1 MRRFLSAII
10 NLYFRY
16 AFVRQITWSIFAL
29 AAFTIVA
36 ALVFQNTRVSTNPVG
51 WERSFQVSSFN
62 VVAKNVNVAYL
73 GDVIVASYEGRAG
86 GGQGVYASI
95 SFDGGI
101 TFMPAVKVTDATS
114 KIPLNPHAAVSPSG
128 IITVAWQAY
137 IDSEATNR
145 IFCSTSKDYGA
156 TWSPPAKILLKQEME
171 MLPRAY
177 YDDRNVLHLFY
188 HGSNGE
194 NINLFHAESEDGVV
208 FKTTGSLM
216 RLTGNLRG
224 AFFPSIVVSGKQFFM
239 VWQGKEENYT
249 DQLFFMKSS
258 NYGWS
263 WSIKKRIT
271 SSPGNNVAPSM
282 MIHDNILYVVYQN
295 NDEKN
300 WAIKMIRGVDRGWSW
315 DEKPLI
321 ASATVASC
329 YSPSVGSAGDDVMV
343 LWYDTRA
350 GGSRIYARKFSPR
363 EKAFQQEME
372 ISEAR
377 YGSRNPEVVS
387 MGRRCIVFWEER
399 NVIMAKQTDTYVE
412 APVVFSETN
421 PEGKWSRLPYAVI
434 RWRPPKDESGIAGY
448 ATLLNEIPDFNPTVV
463 NLKPGITEER
473 ITDNLSDGVSYFH
486 IRVVD
491 GAQNFSR
498 TIHYKLQLALN
509 PLPSPVVVSPTHP
522 QGKPTGSGSPA
533 FTWTVDEIERVKG
546 FVYVLS
552 YNSIKLPDTFTTES
566 KVQFD
571 NLKMGNYFF
580 SVAAVDK
587 ANQMSRVTTY
597 DFIIGGPDQ
606 EKNADYN
613 RHLAELEKDFMK
625 KNPVKRL
632 VAPGR
637 EAGPPSV
644 AITFPFDTRKPYDR
658 SGFKAII
665 QANNVAHRS
674 VVGYAVYIDDVRR
687 EVPGRVNHTGAALEV
702 NGLSDGEYYIGVKCK
717 YAVIANGVTRY
728 YWTKPFEAKI
738 TVVLPAERSP
748 VVQYARSIMDRF
760 PRRFAFITLTFAGL
774 GLVITTMG
782 FGSRISF
789 YLQLALFRLRLLLR
803 LARKKE

>member
-16 AFVRQITWSIFAL
+16 AFVRQIIWSIFVL
-29 AAFTIVA
+29 AVFSIVA
-36 ALVFQNTRVSTNPVG
+36 ALVFQNTSVSTNPVG

-73 GDVIVASYEGRAG
+73 GDVIVVSYEGRAAG
-86 GGQGVYASI
+86 RQGVYVSI
-95 SFDGGI
+95 SFDGGV
-101 TFMPAVKVTDATS
+101 TFMPPVKVADADS

-137 IDSEATNR
+137 IDSESTNR
-145 IFCSTSKDYGA
+145 IFCATSKDYGA
-156 TWSPPAKILLKQEME
+156 TWSPPAKILLKHEME

-177 YDDRNVLHLFY
+177 YDDRNVLHLFF
-188 HGSNGE
+188 HGSEGD

-216 RLTGNLRG
+216 RLTSSMRG
-224 AFFPSIVVSGKQFFM
+224 AFFPSIVVSGKQFYM
-239 VWQGKEENYT
+239 VWQGKEEDFS

-263 WSIKKRIT
+263 WSFKKRIT
-271 SSPGNNVAPSM
+271 SSPGNNTGPAM
-282 MIHDNILYVVYQN
+282 MIHDNTLYVVYQN
-295 NDEKN
+295 NAEKN

-315 DEKPLI
+315 DDKPMTV
-321 ASATVASC
+321 SATMANC

-350 GGSRIYARKFSPR
+350 GGSRIYGRKFSPR
-363 EKAFQQEME
+363 EKAFQQEAE

-377 YGSRNPEVVS
+377 YGSRNPDVVS

-399 NVIMAKQTDTYVE
+399 NVIMAKQTDSYVE

-434 RWRPPKDESGIAGY
+434 QWRSPRDESGIIGY

-463 NLKPGITEER
+463 NMKPNVTEER
-473 ITDNLSDGVSYFH
+473 IAENLSDGVFYYH
-486 IRVVD
+486 IRAVD
-491 GAQNFSR
+491 GAQNYSR

-509 PLPSPVVVSPTHP
+509 PLPGPVVVSPTHP
-522 QGKPTGSGSPA
+522 QGKPTESGSPS
-533 FTWTVDEIERVKG
+533 FTWTVDEMERVKG

-552 YNSIKLPDTFTTES
+552 YNTIKMPDTFTTNPAI
-566 KVQFD
+566 QFD
-571 NLKMGNYFF
+571 NLDMGNYFF

-587 ANQMSRVTTY
+587 TNQLSRVTTY
-597 DFIIGGPDQ
+597 DFIIGSPDQ
-606 EKNADYN
+606 EMNADHY
-613 RHLAELEKDFMK
+613 RRLAEQEKEFMK
-625 KNPVKRL
+625 KHPIKRQE
-632 VAPGR
+632 APGPVT
-637 EAGPPSV
+637 GLPSV
-644 AITFPFDTRKPYDR
+644 VIRFPFDTKKIFDK

-665 QANNVAHRS
+665 QTGNIAPGAI
-674 VVGYAVYIDDVRR
+674 VGYSVYMDDEQRD
-687 EVPGRVNHTGAALEV
+687 VPGRVNHTGATLEV

-717 YAVIANGVTRY
+717 YAGVVNGARRY
-728 YWTKPFEAKI
+728 YWTGPFEAKI
-738 TVVLPAERSP
+738 SVQLPAERSP
-748 VVQYARSIMDRF
+748 VVQYARTIMEKF
-760 PRRFAFITLTFAGL
+760 PRRFTFITLTFAGL

-782 FGSRISF
+782 FGPRISF
-789 YLQLALFRLRLLLR
+789 YLQLALFRLLLLLR
-803 LARKKE
+803 LARKRE

>member
-16 AFVRQITWSIFAL
+16 AFLRQITWSIFVL
-29 AAFTIVA
+29 AVFTVAA

-73 GDVIVASYEGRAG
+73 GDVIVVSYEGRAG

-95 SFDGGI
+95 SFDGGKN
-101 TFMPAVKVTDATS
+101 FMPAVRIADAAS

-156 TWSPPAKILLKQEME
+156 TWSPPAKIVLKQEME

-177 YDDRNVLHLFY
+177 YDDRNVLHLFF
-188 HGSNGE
+188 HGSEGDTV
-194 NINLFHAESEDGVV
+194 NLFHAESEDGVV
-208 FKTTGSLM
+208 FKTTGSLL
-216 RLTGNLRG
+216 RLTSNMRG
-224 AFFPSIVVSGKQFFM
+224 AFFPSIVVSGKHLFM
-239 VWQGKEENYT
+239 VWQGKEENFT
-249 DQLFFMKSS
+249 DQLFFMKST
-258 NYGWS
+258 NYGRS

-271 SSPGNNVAPSM
+271 SSAGNNVAPFM
-282 MIHDNILYVVYQN
+282 MINNNTLYVVYQN
-295 NDEKN
+295 NDDKN
-300 WAIKMIRGVDRGWSW
+300 WAVKMIRGVDRGWSW
-315 DEKPLI
+315 DEKPMTV
-321 ASATVASC
+321 STTVANC
-329 YSPSVGSAGDDVMV
+329 YSPSAGSAGDDVMV

-377 YGSRNPEVVS
+377 YPSRNPDVVS

-399 NVIMAKQTDTYVE
+399 NVIMAKQTDSYVE
-412 APVVFSETN
+412 APAVFSETN

-434 RWRPPKDESGIAGY
+434 RWRPPKDESGIVGY

-463 NLKPGITEER
+463 NLKPNMTEDR
-473 ITDNLSDGVSYFH
+473 IAENLSDGVSYYH
-486 IRVVD
+486 IRAVD

-509 PLPSPVVVSPTHP
+509 PLPGPVVVSPSHP

-533 FTWTVDEIERVKG
+533 FTWTMDEMERVKG
-546 FVYVLS
+546 FVYALS
-552 YNSIKLPDTFTTES
+552 YNAIKMPDTFTTEPAI
-566 KVQFD
+566 QFD
-571 NLKMGNYFF
+571 NLEMGNYFF

-587 ANQMSRVTTY
+587 TNQLSRVTTY
-597 DFIIGGPDQ
+597 DFIIGSPDQ
-606 EKNADYN
+606 EMNADYY
-613 RHLAELEKDFMK
+613 RRLAELEKDFMK
-625 KNPVKRL
+625 KNPIKRQA
-632 VAPGR
+632 AP
-637 EAGPPSV
+637 EAPAGPPSV
-644 AITFPFDTRKPYDR
+644 VISFPFDTRKVFDKA
-658 SGFKAII
+658 GFKAII
-665 QANNVAHRS
+665 QTGNISRGS
-674 VVGYAVYIDDVRR
+674 IVGYSVYIDDERR
-687 EVPGRVNHTGAALEV
+687 DLPGRVNHTGAALEV

-717 YAVIANGVTRY
+717 YAGVVNGVTRY

-738 TVVLPAERSP
+738 RVQLPAERSP
-748 VVQYARSIMDRF
+748 IVQYARSIMDRF

-782 FGSRISF
+782 FGPRISF
-789 YLQLALFRLRLLLR
+789 YLQLMLFRLRLLLR